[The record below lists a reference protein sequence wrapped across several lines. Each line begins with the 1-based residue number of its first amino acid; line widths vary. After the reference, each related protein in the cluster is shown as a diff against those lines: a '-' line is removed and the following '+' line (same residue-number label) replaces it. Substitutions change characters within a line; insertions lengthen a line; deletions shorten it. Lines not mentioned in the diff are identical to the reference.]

1 MELKELGQRSDKR
14 RLLKR
19 NLKGKSPYK
28 PTVPA
33 VEQASRVLLCLG
45 ESPNFK
51 MRLTDICK
59 QVGIHKSKGHS
70 ILNTLKQ
77 YGFVEKDP
85 EAKSYSLGPA
95 LIFLSRHVLDNL
107 HYPEIVAP
115 FLDHL
120 AKETNGTALF
130 GLIYGEHLLVVGKRE
145 GNQNIGFT
153 IRLGHRF
160 HITLGAHGKAI
171 VAFLPEADRERI
183 LTKKRVFFHGL
194 DISRLNMKRLREE
207 LSKCRQLGYAKDVGE
222 VTQGVHFVSAPVF
235 GVQEKI
241 IGCIILIGTFAE
253 NLIGKYGPKT
263 ADVARQISY
272 KLGADIKS
280 FSKVVKGNILERAA

>member
-1 MELKELGQRSDKR
+1 VDVKKRLPKGGIRGRSV
-14 RLLKR
+14 
-19 NLKGKSPYK
+19 YK
-28 PTVPA
+28 PSVPA

-51 MRLTDICK
+51 MRLTEICN

-77 YGFVEKDP
+77 FGFVEKDP
-85 EAKSYSLGPA
+85 QTKTYSLGPA

-115 FLDHL
+115 FLDDL

-130 GLIYGEHLLVVGKRE
+130 GLIYGEHLLVVGKSE

-171 VAFLPEADRERI
+171 VAFMPEADRERI
-183 LTKKRVFFHGL
+183 LTKKRVYFHGL
-194 DISRLNMKRLREE
+194 DISRLNLKRLRDE
-207 LSKCRQLGYAKDVGE
+207 LTKCRQLGYAQDVGE
-222 VTQGVHFVSAPVF
+222 ITTGVNFVSAPVF

-253 NLIGKYGPKT
+253 SLIEKYGPKT
-263 ADVARQISY
+263 ADVAKQVSY
-272 KLGADIKS
+272 KLGAD
-280 FSKVVKGNILERAA
+280 VKTLYKDMKGDNLERAA

>member
-1 MELKELGQRSDKR
+1 MNVTKKLS
-14 RLLKR
+14 
-19 NLKGKSPYK
+19 KGGIKTKSVYK
-28 PTVPA
+28 PSVPA

-51 MRLTDICK
+51 MKLTEICN

-77 YGFVEKDP
+77 FGFVEKDP
-85 EAKSYSLGPA
+85 QAKTYSLGPA

-107 HYPEIVAP
+107 YYPDIVAP
-115 FLDHL
+115 FLENL

-130 GLIYGEHLLVVGKRE
+130 GLIYGEHLLVVGKHE
-145 GNQNIGFT
+145 GNQNMGFT

-171 VAFLPEADRERI
+171 VAFMPEADREKI
-183 LTKKRVFFHGL
+183 LTKKRVYFHGL
-194 DISRLNMKRLREE
+194 NISRLNMKRLRDE
-207 LSKCRQLGYAKDVGE
+207 LTKCRQLGYAQDVGE
-222 VTQGVHFVSAPVF
+222 ITTGVNFVSAPVF

-253 NLIGKYGPKT
+253 SLIEKYGPKT
-263 ADVARQISY
+263 ADGARQVSY
-272 KLGADIKS
+272 KLGTD
-280 FSKVVKGNILERAA
+280 VKTLYKDMKGKF